1 MGIKSLGTC
10 CEVVKMYFFSGEEA
24 PHPLW
29 RAWLRASWALRR
41 LCALSNQLT
50 ALWYMWYMFLEVISF
65 TWVTPHVGPFPW
77 SFFSFC
83 DHREKSFVT
92 VWVRCCCGKP
102 GGFEASQWR
111 LSLRKKRESI
121 QKKKSQSAFSSP
133 EVMVIKL
140 KHVSL
145 HQVMCDT
152 ICTLFISLTPYNSGP
167 ECCYSRSCHWD
178 TNRFICFVCG
188 LFHSLSLS
196 PVMRPGWPD
205 KCPCGYQTNVTF
217 LFTARV
223 SFSSHTRTTL
233 FFSKSVPFNL
243 LQNLPYDLLLSS
255 VSIHCDRLTSPCYR
269 WWADDSRFKYT
280 SLHQHCLT

>member
-1 MGIKSLGTC
+1 MVHVLRSYQFYLSNSPRRAVSV
-10 CEVVKMYFFSGEEA
+10 ELLFFLWSSGEIVCDCLGEVL
-24 PHPLW
+24 LW
-29 RAWLRASWALRR
+29 KTRR
-41 LCALSNQLT
+41 IWGLSVTFKPQKK
-50 ALWYMWYMFLEVISF
+50 
-65 TWVTPHVGPFPW
+65 TWKHT
-77 SFFSFC
+77 
-83 DHREKSFVT
+83 
-92 VWVRCCCGKP
+92 
-102 GGFEASQWR
+102 
-111 LSLRKKRESI
+111 
-121 QKKKSQSAFSSP
+121 KKKSQSAFSSP

-205 KCPCGYQTNVTF
+205 KCPRGYQTNVTF